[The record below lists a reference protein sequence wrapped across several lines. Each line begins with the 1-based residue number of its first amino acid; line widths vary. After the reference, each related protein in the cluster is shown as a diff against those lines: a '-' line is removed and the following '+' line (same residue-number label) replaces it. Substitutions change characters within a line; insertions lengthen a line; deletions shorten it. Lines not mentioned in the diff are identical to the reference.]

1 MSKAKS
7 DERTGIV
14 AVTGASRGL
23 GAAIA
28 LELAERGFL
37 VGCLSRRGQG
47 PEDLEVPAGLRSRM
61 VHESCDVTDG
71 AGVARA
77 LARLSEQPGGLRAV
91 VNNAGVH
98 KLGPSK
104 DFTTEDF
111 EWLLQTNAVGTF
123 TVCREAYPHLLAS
136 GGGAIINIGSFF
148 ERLGVPGNACY
159 SASKAAVGALTRAL
173 ATEWARDCIAVINVA
188 PGYIETDL
196 NRDYLNRP
204 DVKAY
209 FERRVPIG
217 RPAQPE
223 EVAGFVASLLSETSM
238 LLTGET
244 IYLDGGHSID
254 HGRI

>member
-7 DERTGIV
+7 TQRAGIV

-28 LELAERGFL
+28 LELAGRGFG
-37 VGCLSRRGQG
+37 VGCLSRRGRG
-47 PEDLEVPAGLRSRM
+47 PEDLEVPAKLKSRM
-61 VHESCDVTDG
+61 VHETCDVTDG
-71 AGVARA
+71 AGVAGA
-77 LARLSEQPGGLRAV
+77 LARLAEQPGGLRAV

-111 EWLLQTNAVGTF
+111 EWLLRTNAAGTF
-123 TVCREAYPHLLAS
+123 AVCREAYPHLVAS
-136 GGGAIINIGSFF
+136 GGGTIVNIGSFF
-148 ERLGVPGNACY
+148 ERIGAPGNACY

-173 ATEWARDCIAVINVA
+173 ATEWARDGIAVIDVA

-196 NRDYLNRP
+196 NRDYLKRP
-204 DVKAY
+204 EVKAY
-209 FERRVPIG
+209 FARRVPLG
-217 RPAQPE
+217 RPSRPA
-223 EVAGFVASLLSETSM
+223 EVARFVAGLLSESAM
-238 LLTGET
+238 LLTGQT
-244 IYLDGGHSID
+244 IFLDGGHSID